1 MADVDWKH
9 RSFAS
14 NFLRWLGYD
23 TIPIKLPPSRC
34 VYIINLAQSRLY
46 NKTSRLIML
55 SSMHSDFIFKC
66 KSCEYQEKVTP
77 TSSLSTLLVQMSNID
92 IPYCRVTCPGCRAN
106 LFLCLLCD
114 KYNYNCLASRIFLI
128 KQHITTCQLRI
139 NQSSLQLIA
148 IRYIEGIQSLSIAVN
163 RHMDTSSVHSMWLPS
178 PGHWHWPCP
187 PNPN

>member
-1 MADVDWKH
+1 MTWWHNHPLA
-9 RSFAS
+9 RAELFISILYS
-14 NFLRWLGYD
+14 Q
-23 TIPIKLPPSRC
+23 LPPSRC
-34 VYIINLAQSRLY
+34 VYIINLASLRLY

-178 PGHWHWPCP
+178 LGHWHWPCP
-187 PNPN
+187 PN

>member
-1 MADVDWKH
+1 MA
-9 RSFAS
+9 
-14 NFLRWLGYD
+14 WLTQPSLGPGRIVHLYF
-23 TIPIKLPPSRC
+23 IFPIAAIG
-34 VYIINLAQSRLY
+34 VYIINLVPSRLY

-55 SSMHSDFIFKC
+55 SSMHSDFIFIC

-128 KQHITTCQLRI
+128 KQHITTCQLHI

-148 IRYIEGIQSLSIAVN
+148 IRYITFYCSE
-163 RHMDTSSVHSMWLPS
+163 
-178 PGHWHWPCP
+178 
-187 PNPN
+187 

>member
-1 MADVDWKH
+1 MT
-9 RSFAS
+9 
-14 NFLRWLGYD
+14 WLHNHPLARAELFISILYSQ
-23 TIPIKLPPSRC
+23 LPPLPC
-34 VYIINLAQSRLY
+34 VYIINLASLRLY
-46 NKTSRLIML
+46 NKTSWT
-55 SSMHSDFIFKC
+55 SDFIFKC

-128 KQHITTCQLRI
+128 KQHITTCQLHI

-163 RHMDTSSVHSMWLPS
+163 RHMDTSSVHSM
-178 PGHWHWPCP
+178 
-187 PNPN
+187 

>member
-1 MADVDWKH
+1 MTWWHNHPLA
-9 RSFAS
+9 RAELFISILCS
-14 NFLRWLGYD
+14 Q
-23 TIPIKLPPSRC
+23 LPPSRC
-34 VYIINLAQSRLY
+34 VYIINLSSLRLY

-114 KYNYNCLASRIFLI
+114 KDNYNCLASRIFLI

-148 IRYIEGIQSLSIAVN
+148 IRYKEGIQSLSIAVN
-163 RHMDTSSVHSMWLPS
+163 RHMDTSSVHVLVQIS
-178 PGHWHWPCP
+178 PPWQS
-187 PNPN
+187 

>member
-1 MADVDWKH
+1 MTW
-9 RSFAS
+9 RT
-14 NFLRWLGYD
+14 
-23 TIPIKLPPSRC
+23 TIPWPGPNCSSLFYTQLPPSRC
-34 VYIINLAQSRLY
+34 VYIINLASLRLY
-46 NKTSRLIML
+46 NKTFRLIML

-92 IPYCRVTCPGCRAN
+92 IPYCRVTCSGCWAN

-114 KYNYNCLASRIFLI
+114 KYNYNCLLASRIFLI
-128 KQHITTCQLRI
+128 KQHITTCQLHI

-148 IRYIEGIQSLSIAVN
+148 IRYIEGIQSLFIAVN

-187 PNPN
+187 PN